1 MNALYLQ
8 RPLVHAKVSVNALL
22 YRLGV
27 DPMKYYN
34 SVLWTVGDL
43 FSGDE
48 AYLGEL
54 LTILFDDEAM
64 SILASKEPIVD
75 PKSRIESVRN
85 AYISLISRAA
95 GDASKKIQ
103 LVIILTLIAFV
114 IFK

>member
-8 RPLVHAKVSVNALL
+8 RPLIHAKVSVNMLL
-22 YRLGV
+22 YRMGV

-34 SVLWTVGDL
+34 SILWTVGDL

-64 SILASKEPIVD
+64 FALASKDPIVD
-75 PKSRIESVRN
+75 SKSRIENIRN
-85 AYISLISRAA
+85 AYISLVSRAA
-95 GDASKKIQ
+95 GDASIYKH
-103 LVIILTLIAFV
+103 
-114 IFK
+114 FKY

>member
-1 MNALYLQ
+1 M
-8 RPLVHAKVSVNALL
+8 
-22 YRLGV
+22 GV

-64 SILASKEPIVD
+64 YTLASKEPIQD
-75 PKSRIESVRN
+75 PKSRIECVRN
-85 AYISLISRAA
+85 AYISLVSRAA
-95 GDASKKIQ
+95 GDASTYNHNKYY
-103 LVIILTLIAFV
+103 LPLIYTPF
-114 IFK
+114 FYLQD